1 MDLVKEVRNT
11 VLEVLEKEDAE
22 TNEEEEDNGLIG
34 TDDTVD
40 RLAIFS

>member
-11 VLEVLEKEDAE
+11 VLEVLEKDDAE

-40 RLAIFS
+40 RLENLS